1 MTTNPQT
8 TGGEV
13 PEDTDSEAQRLPRSV
28 RVTLRTI
35 SRLQG
40 GYRQDVPA
48 AVAAVARLRREAS
61 RSAHSSPGAWG
72 LDHLRV
78 LAELREKDQ
87 QAELV
92 RQEGR
97 GAPAQYFSSRSR
109 AAHEQYEAHEDQAV
123 HLAVTLWALHQQSLR
138 EDAMHLK
145 GWPLGRSVRRL
156 ALAKTG
162 SGESAGSGSQ
172 QTEEMS
178 ETVRKRFVRI
188 GAADDI
194 EVLGARLREMVI
206 LLRGARIPLDYGLLV
221 KQIEDW
227 QYEARRDR
235 VRGDWGRSLHASYA
249 GPLRT
254 DDGDTGR
261 TPPAED
267 HGDPDDDMGD

>member
-8 TGGEV
+8 TGARAA
-13 PEDTDSEAQRLPRSV
+13 EDTGREAQRLPRSV
-28 RVTLRTI
+28 RVTLHTI
-35 SRLQG
+35 ARLQG
-40 GYRQDVPA
+40 GYRKDVPA
-48 AVAAVARLRREAS
+48 AVAAVARLRREAG

-78 LAELREKDQ
+78 LAELREEDQ

-109 AAHEQYEAHEDQAV
+109 VAQERYEAYEDQAV

-138 EDAMHLK
+138 EDAMHVK

-156 ALAKTG
+156 ALGKPG
-162 SGESAGSGSQ
+162 PGESAGGGAQ
-172 QTEEMS
+172 QAEEMS
-178 ETVRKRFVRI
+178 ETIRKRFVRI

-194 EVLGARLREMVI
+194 EVLAARLREMVI
-206 LLRGARIPLDYGLLV
+206 LLRGARIPLDYGLLAQ
-221 KQIEDW
+221 QIENW
-227 QYEARRDR
+227 QYEARRDG
-235 VRGDWGRSLHASYA
+235 VRGNWGRSLHASYA

-254 DDGDTGR
+254 DDGDPDR
-261 TPPAED
+261 TAPVDD
-267 HGDPDDDMGD
+267 HAGPDDDMGD